1 MEQLGLV
8 RSKFGTLPVPGGN
21 VTLNGADLTGKG
33 REDKKDLVTK
43 LREMLES
50 LTYEKLL
57 ETSAVRS
64 ENIMKQLKHIPVIN
78 GKAIFMG

>member
-1 MEQLGLV
+1 MILGWEENVSL
-8 RSKFGTLPVPGGN
+8 LPLRHWITTKLCDTKLLRGQ
-21 VTLNGADLTGKG
+21 
-33 REDKKDLVTK
+33 DKKDLVTK